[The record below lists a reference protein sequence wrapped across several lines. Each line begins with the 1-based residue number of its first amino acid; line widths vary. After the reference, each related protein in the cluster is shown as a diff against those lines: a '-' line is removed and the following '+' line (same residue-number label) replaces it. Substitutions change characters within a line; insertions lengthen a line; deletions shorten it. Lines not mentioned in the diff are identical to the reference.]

1 MNKKVEKYRAELDK
15 CMEKIARFQARAE
28 ELKRAITEAENTEI
42 VAAVR
47 SLSLQP
53 EELMKLLLDLRTKD
67 APLTRPAET
76 AEETLEEFE
85 DEPYQDEEATT
96 EVETTEPATVEFEH
110 SFDPSYFTYKEET
123 NDE

>member
-53 EELMKLLLDLRTKD
+53 EELMKLLLELRTKD
-67 APLTRPAET
+67 APLTRPAEA
-76 AEETLEEFE
+76 AEKTLEEIE
-85 DEPYQDEEATT
+85 EEQYQDEEDTT
-96 EVETTEPATVEFEH
+96 EVTEPATVEFEH